1 MPGVR
6 TFGSDNFSTVHPSIM
21 HMLASVNEQGHDLP
35 YGEDAV
41 TAAAGARFRET
52 FGEGVRVVFTP
63 SGTGANVLALSLLRG
78 HRYDAVISARSAHV
92 FEDEAGAVAATLGMQ
107 MFPVAHRHGKVMPHD
122 LRAELQRR
130 TDLGFHSARASIVT
144 IANATEY
151 GAIYRP
157 DEVRE
162 LAAICRDF
170 DAYLH
175 VDGTR
180 LANAAAALGVDL
192 RELTVDAGV
201 DIFTF
206 GGAKNGLLNAE
217 SVVLVRAPETDLPR
231 AQKHLMQ
238 LPSKMRYLAGQFI
251 PYLAQGIW
259 RDNAERANS
268 LARVLADGLAQR
280 LGSDALTHPV
290 ETNQVF
296 CLLPRRVRTRL
307 KAAGHELYDW
317 DEPDEVRFV
326 VSWDNTADDVAAVLA
341 LLEAPARQPAKKSRR
356 RAAAPVGQR
365 SVS

>member
-6 TFGSDNFSTVHPSIM
+6 TFGSDNFSTVHPGIM
-21 HMLASVNEQGHDLP
+21 QMLASINEQGHDLP
-35 YGEDAV
+35 YGEDSV
-41 TAAAGARFRET
+41 TAKAAARFRET
-52 FGEGVRVVFTP
+52 FGESARVVFTP
-63 SGTGANVLALSLLRG
+63 SGTGANVLALSLLHGR
-78 HRYDAVISARSAHV
+78 RYDAVVSARSAHI

-107 MFPVAHRHGKVMPHD
+107 MFPVAHQHGKIAPHD

-162 LAAICRDF
+162 LAGICRDF

-180 LANAAAALGVDL
+180 LANAAAALGVEL
-192 RELTVDAGV
+192 RELTVEAGV

-217 SVVLVRAPETDLPR
+217 SVVMLRAPETDLPR

-251 PYLAQGIW
+251 PYLAEGIW
-259 RDNAERANS
+259 RDNAEHANA

-296 CLLPRRVRTRL
+296 CLLPRRTRTRL
-307 KAAGHELYDW
+307 KAAGHELYEW
-317 DEPDEVRFV
+317 DEPDEIRFV
-326 VSWDNTADDVAAVLA
+326 VSWDNTAEDVAALLA
-341 LLEAPARQPAKKSRR
+341 QVGPAPDAGARQPVKRARR
-356 RAAAPVGQR
+356 RAGAA
-365 SVS
+365 VS